1 MYWLLGS
8 LIIIVMMGVLAVA
21 DSMTLPVS
29 SLLTHLSVAELSA
42 TTTLP
47 LLLTILTIILIIFSQ
62 RRFSFPHSFN
72 TKIPLAQNTSLNST
86 TTSSY
91 NLSLLFKCIRYFL
104 LAGLSLAL
112 IIGSGMLA
120 LMSHQEAQSN
130 AIKQPL
136 RVQALVSIEGISDSV
151 YDITSDSGYRQV
163 ATISQISPLLSEL
176 TAQDLDKLTVQY
188 AANYREALDNSLSN
202 NRENKDDLSGDNAET
217 FAGFD
222 KTEYRVLLNAYPKKP
237 KPKKPSKKYSKKQ
250 AKNSSKQSQ
259 TIDLNQ
265 LQPGD
270 QLLTTLTLAPL
281 ANSEQAINNPTGFDS
296 YRWLRGRHIDG
307 VANILA
313 TSTATIPFDD
323 SAALSTADN
332 SYLQRFRTA
341 IDQGRWQ
348 LRQHFYQ
355 DWVAQTTAQQ
365 QAKAVT
371 LSLLTGDR
379 SLINRDTKDL
389 YQLAGISH
397 LLAISGTHVLFLA
410 IVLAGLAVSLLNRFY
425 PSLYRYIPRWQVRWW
440 VMISAAFIYALF
452 TGFDVPA
459 ARTAWML
466 LAIGLIRLTL
476 LPISTMR
483 VLLALAVLMAWLD
496 PYVLWQAGY
505 WLSFIAVALLLKYED
520 SSVQSS
526 QAEFTQLTVFSYDDN
541 TSKHMLK
548 RMALGFKRLFK
559 LQFWLF
565 IALLPITLL
574 LFGKASL
581 LGLVVNLFAI
591 GLFGWVI
598 VPLNLLAGL
607 CYLIVP
613 TLADAIWALVIA
625 IVAYLHELIT
635 WLTALPIFSGA
646 WLYTPVNMAILLMV
660 SLAMLP
666 WLLPRGLISRWL
678 ALPPLTLLVMTV
690 YANQQSL
697 ITTPTLYILP
707 TGDQYV
713 SAVLLQYP
721 VIDSE
726 NSYKDNNKGAS
737 AIRVN
742 KKNVSWLF
750 LANHR
755 PHDIRTMP
763 STLTADKLSATLE
776 QQLRSLSIKRLEG
789 IVVQSSSAAL
799 TAKLSTSS
807 TGSTNNSKILQPN
820 SSKLNNS
827 NPSNAELLP
836 MTVAQLSQRFPM
848 AQYWQA
854 GRSERWPELQRAY
867 QTTSQAKT
875 HVTISAQRCEQGKI
889 WQLTNGD
896 LTLQA
901 ITGWSKINDASVWDC
916 TLAIDSG
923 LPIQVIN
930 YNAAEPLKS
939 LPANIQT
946 LQSDIEAPPS
956 QTKNPQSRL
965 ILNADTHPRVWQ
977 MWSLLCA
984 IEPNAKND
992 TLNNALNNTLDDAI
1006 NSTTWLGRSTSHIS
1020 ADVISEQ
1027 QIHEIIT
1034 YDNKPL
1040 DAALSFNTDSKD

>member
-21 DSMTLPVS
+21 DSMTLAVS
-29 SLLTHLSVAELSA
+29 PLLADLSA
-42 TTTLP
+42 TATLP
-47 LLLTILTIILIIFSQ
+47 LLLTILTIVLIVVSQ

-72 TKIPLAQNTSLNST
+72 VKIPVSQNPSVQKSAK
-86 TTSSY
+86 TSSPTLTL
-91 NLSLLFKCIRYFL
+91 LSKCLRYL
-104 LAGLSLAL
+104 ILAGLSLAL
-112 IIGSGMLA
+112 IIGSGLLA
-120 LMSHQEAQSN
+120 LMSHQEAQNS

-151 YDITSDSGYRQV
+151 YDVASDSGYRQV

-176 TAQDLDKLTVQY
+176 TAQNLDNLTANY
-188 AANYREALDNSLSN
+188 AANYREGLNNSLSKN
-202 NRENKDDLSGDNAET
+202 KETKDDLSGDNAEN

-237 KPKKPSKKYSKKQ
+237 KPKKPSKKS
-250 AKNSSKQSQ
+250 NDKQSQ
-259 TIDLNQ
+259 TIDLNH
-265 LQPGD
+265 LQPSD
-270 QLLTTLTLAPL
+270 QLLMTLTLAPL
-281 ANSEQAINNPTGFDS
+281 ADSEQTINNPTGFDS

-323 SAALSTADN
+323 SLALSTADN

-410 IVLAGLAVSLLNRFY
+410 IVLAGVAVLLLNRFY
-425 PSLYRYIPRWQVRWW
+425 PSLYRHIPRWQVRWW
-440 VMISAAFIYALF
+440 VMISVAFIYALF

-526 QAEFTQLTVFSYDDN
+526 QAEFTQLTVFSHDDN
-541 TSKHMLK
+541 TSKQMLK
-548 RMALGFKRLFK
+548 RMWLGFKRLFK

-607 CYLIVP
+607 CYLVVP
-613 TLADAIWALVIA
+613 TLADAIWSLVIA

-646 WLYTPVNMAILLMV
+646 WLYTPVNTAILLMV
-660 SLAMLP
+660 SLVMLP

-697 ITTPTLYILP
+697 TITPTLYILP

-755 PHDIRTMP
+755 PNGVRTMP

-776 QQLRSLSIKRLEG
+776 QQLYSLSIKRLEG

-799 TAKLSTSS
+799 TAKLSTSPTS
-807 TGSTNNSKILQPN
+807 STNNSKTL
-820 SSKLNNS
+820 KTDNS

-836 MTVAQLSQRFPM
+836 MTVAQLSQRFPT

-875 HVTISAQRCEQGKI
+875 HVTISAQGCEQGKV
-889 WQLTNGD
+889 WQLANGD

-916 TLAIDSG
+916 TLAIDSR

-930 YNAAEPLKS
+930 YNAAEPLKL

-946 LQSDIEAPPS
+946 LQSDVEAPPS
-956 QTKNPQSRL
+956 QAKNPQSRL
-965 ILNADTHPRVWQ
+965 ILNADTHSRVWQ
-977 MWSLLCA
+977 MWSLSCA

-992 TLNNALNNTLDDAI
+992 TLNNVLNNTLDDVI
-1006 NSTTWLGRSTSHIS
+1006 NSTTWLGHSTSHIS

>member
-1 MYWLLGS
+1 MYWLIGS

-21 DSMTLPVS
+21 DSMPLPIS
-29 SLLTHLSVAELSA
+29 PLLADLSA
-42 TTTLP
+42 TATLP
-47 LLLTILTIILIIFSQ
+47 LLLTILTIVLLVVSQ
-62 RRFSFPHSFN
+62 RRIPYPRSFTTRQPPS
-72 TKIPLAQNTSLNST
+72 QNLSVQNST
-86 TTSSY
+86 KTSAYS
-91 NLSLLFKCIRYFL
+91 LSLLSKCVRYLL
-104 LAGLSLAL
+104 LALLALTLISGSGLLAL
-112 IIGSGMLA
+112 I
-120 LMSHQEAQSN
+120 SHQQAQSS

-151 YDITSDSGYRQV
+151 YDVASDSGYRQV

-176 TAQDLDKLTVQY
+176 TSQDLDNLTADY
-188 AANYREALDNSLSN
+188 AANYREGLNNSLS
-202 NRENKDDLSGDNAET
+202 KDSEYTANLNHDNSED
-217 FAGFD
+217 FESFER
-222 KTEYRVLLNAYPKKP
+222 TEYRVLLNAYPKKP
-237 KPKKPSKKYSKKQ
+237 KPKKPSKKYSTKQ
-250 AKNSSKQSQ
+250 AKQSFKQTQ
-259 TIDLNQ
+259 IIDLNH

-270 QLLTTLTLAPL
+270 QLLMTLTLAPL
-281 ANSEQAINNPTGFDS
+281 ANSEQALNNPTGFDS

-313 TSTATIPFDD
+313 TSTSTIPFDD
-323 SAALSTADN
+323 SAASKADE
-332 SYLQRFRTA
+332 SYLYRLRSV

-355 DWVAQTTAQQ
+355 DWAAQNTAQQ

-410 IVLAGLAVSLLNRFY
+410 IVLAGLAVLLLNRFC
-425 PSLYRYIPRWQVRWW
+425 PSLYRHIPRWQVRWW

-483 VLLALAVLMAWLD
+483 ILLALAVLMAWLD

-520 SSVQSS
+520 SSAQPSH
-526 QAEFTQLTVFSYDDN
+526 AEFTQLTAFSHDDDKN
-541 TSKHMLK
+541 KQLLK
-548 RMALGFKRLFK
+548 RMWLGFKRLFK

-607 CYLIVP
+607 CYLILP
-613 TLADAIWALVIA
+613 TLADAIWTLVIA
-625 IVAYLHELIT
+625 IVAYLHELII

-660 SLAMLP
+660 LLAMLP

-678 ALPPLTLLVMTV
+678 VLAPLTLLVMTV

-697 ITTPTLYILP
+697 TTIPTLYILP

-721 VIDSE
+721 VINNE
-726 NSYKDNNKGAS
+726 NVHKDNNKRA
-737 AIRVN
+737 AAKRVN

-750 LANHR
+750 LAEHR
-755 PHDIRTMP
+755 PDGVRTLP
-763 STLTADKLSATLE
+763 STLTADKFSATLE
-776 QQLRSLSIKRLEG
+776 QQLGSLSIKRLEG
-789 IVVQSSSAAL
+789 IVVQNSSAAL
-799 TAKLSTSS
+799 TATLSTSS
-807 TGSTNNSKILQPN
+807 TSNSKSLKPNSFKTNNSEP
-820 SSKLNNS
+820 NNS
-827 NPSNAELLP
+827 ELLP
-836 MTVAQLSQRFPM
+836 MTVAQLSQRFPT

-854 GRSERWPELQRAY
+854 GRSERWPERQRAY
-867 QTTSQAKT
+867 QVASQSGQDKT
-875 HVTISAQRCEQGKI
+875 YATISAQGCEQGKI
-889 WQLTNGD
+889 WQLANGD

-901 ITGWSKINDASVWDC
+901 ITGWRKINDVSVWDC
-916 TLAIDSG
+916 TLAIDSR

-939 LPANIQT
+939 LPSNIQT
-946 LQSDIEAPPS
+946 LQSDIEAPTPQAKS
-956 QTKNPQSRL
+956 AQSRL

-977 MWSLLCA
+977 MWSLLCS
-984 IEPNAKND
+984 IEYNDKNS
-992 TLNNALNNTLDDAI
+992 NLNNTLGNAI
-1006 NSTTWLGRSTSHIS
+1006 NSTTWLGHSTSHIS
-1020 ADVISEQ
+1020 TKVISQQ

-1040 DAALSFNTDSKD
+1040 DAALAFNADTKDSP